1 MDVALSVVLK
11 DSISVQGSSFVWFL
25 ILPFSHTAK
34 TRNGVDDADFWFVKV
49 YRKKMRM
56 FDDLIDFP
64 PLFS

>member
-34 TRNGVDDADFWFVKV
+34 TRNGVDDADVWFVKV